1 MGTNTRSQGGLGWGL
16 MFKST
21 FKSVGFILG
30 VMGIF
35 EKVSEM
41 LDCDNGGEQGKMRLK
56 HKMYTRE

>member
-1 MGTNTRSQGGLGWGL
+1 

-56 HKMYTRE
+56 HKMDTRE